1 MTSLAGTK
9 RSPGPKR
16 RAWALI
22 WLLGLSGLL
31 ACAVVESP
39 PGGPVDTVPPTLISF
54 QPDSAAVV
62 PGAIDR
68 LSFTFSEKMNRVS
81 AGSWLHLYP
90 PRKFRKTSWHGAV
103 RAEVQLETPLLPDTV
118 VVVEVTATM
127 KDAHK
132 VSGLI
137 ERRFPIFTGGTP
149 PTGRI
154 KGSLVMADS
163 ALSGAMV
170 ELYAVPPD
178 SLNWEDQPLL
188 RRVRCDSMG
197 IFRLDWLPVPAGPYL
212 LNGFADPDR
221 NARQGEKEAHRL
233 LPDTVRITEDT
244 PTVELQPV
252 ELFPVD
258 TPGDL
263 RFIPRRTMPP
273 SPQYLVFTQAITD
286 ADTGWTPAPTAY
298 DSLVFSVLDSA
309 VTDTVRGVAAGP
321 NRVIFF
327 ADLDRDSS
335 FSVIAESL
343 VIGLGDPALYV
354 LSDSLAD
361 TTGYALEPWLGME
374 PVRIEPGLLNT
385 LPLSGGPFTIVPWAA
400 PPPGARSAADSS
412 AAAGDSAPAP
422 EDSLSSP
429 PDSVTTADPVPEEQN
444 DR

>member
-1 MTSLAGTK
+1 MGNG
-9 RSPGPKR
+9 PGRR

-22 WLLGLSGLL
+22 WLFGLSGLV

-39 PGGPVDTVPPTLISF
+39 PGGPVDTVPPTLVSF
-54 QPDSAAVV
+54 RPDSAAVV
-62 PGAIDR
+62 PGAVDR
-68 LSFTFSEKMNRVS
+68 LDFTFSEKMNRVS

-90 PRKFRKTSWHGAV
+90 ARKFRKTSWHGAI
-103 RAEVQLETPLLPDTV
+103 RAEVQLETPLPPDTV

-137 ERRFPIFTGGTP
+137 ERRFPIVTGGSLP
-149 PTGRI
+149 AGGITG
-154 KGSLVMADS
+154 SVVMADS
-163 ALSGAMV
+163 ALSGAVV

-178 SLNWEDQPLL
+178 TLTWDDQPLL
-188 RRVRCDSMG
+188 RRVRCDSTG
-197 IFRLDWLPVPAGPYL
+197 SFRFDWLTVPGGPYL

-233 LPDTVRITEDT
+233 FPDTVMITEET
-244 PTVELQPV
+244 PLVELQPV

-258 TPGDL
+258 TPGDP
-263 RFIPRRTMPP
+263 RFLPRQVMPP

-286 ADTGWTPAPTAY
+286 ADTGWTPVPTAY

-309 VTDTVRGVAAGP
+309 VTDTVRGVEPGP
-321 NRVIFF
+321 NRVILF

-335 FSVIAESL
+335 FSVVAESL
-343 VIGLGDPALYV
+343 MVGLGDPGLYAV
-354 LSDSLAD
+354 SDSLAD

-374 PVRIEPGLLNT
+374 PVRIEPGMLNT
-385 LPLSGGPFTIVPWAA
+385 LKLSPDPFTIVPWAA
-400 PPPGARSAADSS
+400 PPPDTSSAADSASAVGDSIAAPADSVS
-412 AAAGDSAPAP
+412 AASDS
-422 EDSLSSP
+422 
-429 PDSVTTADPVPEEQN
+429 TTVPDPVSEEPD